1 MFGKFNPGQRTETI
15 HLRSTPEERNRISL
29 AALKTRR
36 TMTNFVL
43 SATLSA
49 ADKVLAGL
57 GEIDPVE
64 SVVEPLPPAP
74 DQLDGGSA
82 KVVSLSTGLTSN
94 LTQLTK
100 HAEQIGGVLTGL
112 TTDQG
117 PLKKLSAA
125 TLAIGLAAKSGQLK
139 GAQATDLVDALAD
152 PARQLNELARRLN
165 EGQQVD
171 PRDWHAPI
179 SGISNILLAA

>member
-1 MFGKFNPGQRTETI
+1 MFGKFNPGLRTETI
-15 HLRSTPEERNRISL
+15 HLRATPDERQQISS

-43 SATLSA
+43 AATLSA
-49 ADKVLAGL
+49 AQKVLAGHD
-57 GEIDPVE
+57 ESDTVE
-64 SVVEPLPPAP
+64 SVVEPLPPSP
-74 DQLDGGSA
+74 NELDSGSS
-82 KVVSLSTGLTSN
+82 KVVSLAAGLTSN
-94 LTQLTK
+94 LTQLVS
-100 HAEQIGGVLTGL
+100 HAERLGGVLTGL

-125 TLAIGLAAKSGQLK
+125 ALAVGLAAKSGQLT
-139 GAQATDLVDALAD
+139 GAQAADLASALAD
-152 PARQLNELARRLN
+152 PARMLNDLARRLN

-179 SGISNILLAA
+179 SGLSKILLAA

>member
-1 MFGKFNPGQRTETI
+1 MFGKFNPGARTETI
-15 HLRSTPEERNRISL
+15 HLRSTPEERQRISS

-74 DQLDGGSA
+74 DQLDAGA
-82 KVVSLSTGLTSN
+82 ARVVSLCAGLTSN
-94 LTQLTK
+94 LSQMTV
-100 HAEQIGGVLTGL
+100 HAERLGGVLAGL
-112 TTDQG
+112 TTDKG
-117 PLKKLSAA
+117 PLKNLTAA
-125 TLAIGLAAKSGQLK
+125 TLAAGLGAKSGALK
-139 GAQATDLVDALAD
+139 GAQAADLASGLAD
-152 PARQLNELARRLN
+152 PARMLNDLARRLN

-171 PRDWHAPI
+171 PRDWHPPI
-179 SGISNILLAA
+179 SGLAKVLLTA